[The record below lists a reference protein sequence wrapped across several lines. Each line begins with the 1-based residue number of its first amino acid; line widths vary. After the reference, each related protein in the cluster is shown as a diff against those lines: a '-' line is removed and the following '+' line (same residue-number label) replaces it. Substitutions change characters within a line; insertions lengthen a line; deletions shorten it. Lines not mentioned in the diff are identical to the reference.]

1 MSVWPGLLPWFCLE
15 GLGSFQLAA
24 LPSQSHAVAAVATQ
38 STLDSWLALP
48 AVKALIPVPILFA
61 IAPVIW
67 WFFRD
72 TWRALDREAASR
84 RIELVESGQFDPRPL
99 VVLVITAVVLTMQE
113 YYGGRALYD
122 VAIRPWLL
130 RLETGGAKSIQLG
143 RYDELYGYVWWIEA
157 RVLGYVVVPFT
168 LWKLLFPKDS
178 LLDLGLR
185 VRGFTQHLWIYGLC
199 LIIVVPAMLI
209 VAHQP
214 DFGAYYPFYRYC
226 SRSWFDFL
234 AWEAMY
240 YVQFFAL
247 ELFFRG
253 FIVGTLRRSLGS
265 ISIFVMVVPYC
276 MIHYGKP
283 YLEANG
289 AIVAGVVLGS
299 LAAKTKSIYAGFL
312 VHVTVAALMDILSL
326 WHRHAIP
333 TVAWPGG

>member
-1 MSVWPGLLPWFCLE
+1 MSYPAPALNH
-15 GLGSFQLAA
+15 LA
-24 LPSQSHAVAAVATQ
+24 SVMAVATND
-38 STLDSWLALP
+38 SALLDRLLAMP
-48 AVKALIPVPILFA
+48 AVKALLPIPVLFA
-61 IAPVIW
+61 VAPVVF

-72 TWRALDREAASR
+72 TWRTLDREAACR
-84 RIELVESGQFDPRPL
+84 RLDLVEGGHFDNRPL
-99 VVLVITAVVLTMQE
+99 VAMVITAVVLTMQD
-113 YYGGRALYD
+113 YYGGRYVYD
-122 VAIRPWLL
+122 DVIRPWLIEL
-130 RLETGGAKSIQLG
+130 QIAGKPWANVTK
-143 RYDELYGYVWWIEA
+143 YDELYSYVWWIAA
-157 RVLGYVVVPFT
+157 RVIGYVLIPFP

-185 VRGFTQHLWIYGLC
+185 IRGFTRHLWIYGLC
-199 LIIVVPAMLI
+199 LLVVLPTMLI
-209 VAHQP
+209 VANQP
-214 DFGAYYPFYRYC
+214 DFGAYYPFYKQS

-253 FIVGTLRRSLGS
+253 FLVGTLRPTLGS
-265 ISIFVMVVPYC
+265 ASIFVMTIPYC

-326 WHRHAIP
+326 WQRHALP
-333 TVAWPGG
+333 TAFWPVR